1 MNSNNWDRD
10 AGENKY
16 DIVAIGD
23 TVVDAFIKLIDAH
36 VSCRVDNTACE
47 LCMPFGSKV
56 PYKSVDVLY
65 GVGNSANAAVSSA
78 RLGLKTALVTYL
90 GDDVNG
96 RECIESFKHEGVST
110 EYISLE
116 NGKHTNYHYVL
127 WFGDERTILI
137 QHEAFKTSLPDI
149 GSPKWIYL
157 SSFGEHAISIHDEI
171 VTFLESHPNTKLAFQ
186 PGTFQIKL
194 GVHRLADIYK
204 HTEYFC
210 CNVEEAELI
219 LNNYSNATPDHNI
232 RNISHIK
239 SLLNG
244 IKLLGP
250 KIITVTDGKYG
261 AYLYTDSNYYFMP
274 NYPDSEAPYERT
286 GAGDAFASTFTAM
299 LAMDMSAIMAITYG
313 PINSM
318 NVVRY
323 VGAQKGLMTM
333 QEIESTLIKAPTD
346 YKLKSI

>member
-10 AGENKY
+10 AGKNKY

-78 RLGLKTALVTYL
+78 RLGLKTALITYL

-110 EYISLE
+110 EYIKLE

-137 QHEAFKTSLPDI
+137 QHETFKTNLPEIAD
-149 GSPKWIYL
+149 PKWIYL
-157 SSFGEHAISIHDEI
+157 SSFGEHAISIHDELAL
-171 VTFLESHPNTKLAFQ
+171 FLDKNPDTKLAFQ

-194 GVHRLADIYK
+194 GVHRLSEVYK

-219 LNNYSNATPDHNI
+219 LNNYSTAKPDHNI

-239 SLLNG
+239 DLLNSIHG
-244 IKLLGP
+244 LGP
-250 KIITVTDGKYG
+250 NIVTITDGKYG
-261 AYLYTDSNYYFMP
+261 AYLYTDNKYYFMP
-274 NYPDSEAPYERT
+274 NYPDLEAPYERT

-299 LAMDMSAIMAITYG
+299 LAMNRSPEEAITYA

-323 VGAQKGLMTM
+323 IGAQKGLMTM

>member
-1 MNSNNWDRD
+1 MEIKQWDRD
-10 AGENKY
+10 TDQNKL

-36 VSCRVDNTACE
+36 VSCRVDNTLCE

-56 PYKSVDVLY
+56 PYQSVDVLY

-78 RLGLKTALVTYL
+78 RLGLKTGLVTFL
-90 GDDVNG
+90 GNDVNG
-96 RECIESFKHEGVST
+96 RECVEGFKHEGIST
-110 EYISLE
+110 EYITLE

-137 QHEAFKTSLPDI
+137 QHETFKTNLPDI

-157 SSFGEHAISIHDEI
+157 SSFGEHAIAIHDEI
-171 VTFLESHPNTKLAFQ
+171 VTFLESNPNTKLAFQ

-194 GVHRLADIYK
+194 GVHRLADVYR

-219 LNNYSNATPDHNI
+219 LNNHSTTIPDHNI

-239 SLLNG
+239 DLLNS
-244 IKLLGP
+244 IHALGP
-250 KIITVTDGKYG
+250 RIVTITDGKYG
-261 AYLYTDSNYYFMP
+261 AYLYANKNYYFMP
-274 NYPDSEAPYERT
+274 NYPDLEAPYERT
-286 GAGDAFASTFTAM
+286 GAGDAFASTLTAM
-299 LAMDMSAIMAITYG
+299 LALDFSPEDAITYA

-323 VGAQKGLMTM
+323 IGAQKGLMSM
-333 QEIESTLIKAPTD
+333 QEIESTLIKAPIE
-346 YKLKSI
+346 YKLKVI